1 MRLLALLPL
10 AVLLSSC
17 GGGYGGSSSSS
28 SSASSGGGSVLRTIP
43 ISEKEYSLTPGTVT
57 VAKPGTY
64 AFQISNKGKIT
75 HAFTIEASGGR
86 NELEAGDI
94 QPGSQ
99 KTVKYTFK
107 AGTSYE
113 MYCPIDGHK
122 AQGMAGTISVGVA
135 AGGGTTT
142 KPEGQTTTSSSPGY

>member
-1 MRLLALLPL
+1 MRLVALLPL
-10 AVLLSSC
+10 AVLFTAC
-17 GGGYGGSSSSS
+17 GGGYGGSSSS
-28 SSASSGGGSVLRTIP
+28 ASSGGSVLRTIR

-64 AFQISNKGKIT
+64 AFQVSNNGKIT
-75 HAFTIEASGGR
+75 HAFTIEASGGG
-86 NELEAGDI
+86 NEVEAGDI

-99 KTVKYTFK
+99 QTVKYTFK

-122 AQGMAGTISVGVA
+122 AQGMAGTISVEGA